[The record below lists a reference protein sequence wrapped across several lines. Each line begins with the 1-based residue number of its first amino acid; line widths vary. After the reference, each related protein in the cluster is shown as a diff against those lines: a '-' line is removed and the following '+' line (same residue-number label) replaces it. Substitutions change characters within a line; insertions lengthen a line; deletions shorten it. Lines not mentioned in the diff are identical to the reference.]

1 MADGNSDGIPDWVD
15 QTARVMGN
23 VWNREVAELGY
34 RAPLPDRGTTPAGT
48 ANDEG
53 PDTRLDVYLGDI
65 GKNGYY
71 GYAATDRTNPRT
83 SSAYLVL
90 DDDFKDFAGSAT
102 PEQLLRVTAAHE
114 FFHIVQFA
122 YDQYEDGWF
131 MESTATWMEE
141 RVYDSVNDNRQYLP
155 ASALALPGRSL
166 DYPLTTST
174 AYGNWIFF
182 EFLSRRLGGARGE
195 VDVVAGRQPTASTPR
210 WRSAGPS
217 TAEGTS
223 LRARFAG
230 FAANNLYPA
239 RTYAEGRNYRRPPV
253 AATYTLSSS
262 KPGTGSRTTRLDH
275 LAAHSYAFTAGSS
288 LTGSRKVRLSVN
300 GPVRHLRRGRH
311 REPRGRDADGEVG
324 PAQLRGQRLADAAVL
339 AVVGE
344 AGDADPVEHVR
355 ALHLRRR

>member
-1 MADGNSDGIPDWVD
+1 MCVHYVATTRHAPPMADSDSDGVPDWVE
-15 QTARVMGN
+15 QTAQVMGN

-48 ANDEG
+48 GQDEG

-65 GKNGYY
+65 GKDGYY

-102 PEQLLRVTAAHE
+102 PGQLLRVTAAHE

-155 ASALALPGRSL
+155 ASAMALPGRSL

-195 VDVVAGRQPTASTPR
+195 VDVVARRQGRRLLHGGDQPDPHGR
-210 WRSAGPS
+210 GHQ
-217 TAEGTS
+217 
-223 LRARFAG
+223 
-230 FAANNLYPA
+230 PA
-239 RTYAEGRNYRRPPV
+239 R
-253 AATYTLSSS
+253 
-262 KPGTGSRTTRLDH
+262 
-275 LAAHSYAFTAGSS
+275 
-288 LTGSRKVRLSVN
+288 
-300 GPVRHLRRGRH
+300 PVRG
-311 REPRGRDADGEVG
+311 
-324 PAQLRGQRLADAAVL
+324 
-339 AVVGE
+339 
-344 AGDADPVEHVR
+344 
-355 ALHLRRR
+355 LRRRQPLPRAHATPRARTTAARRSPRRTRCPPASRAPAAGPPGSTTWPPTATRSPPARA